1 MSRNQTVNYR
11 FLLPQVKKEPVGN
24 QGEVAQIIPYR
35 LEEGVTEESIRQELE
50 AQPHMEPLL
59 RSLDPGRKIYLLE
72 SASMEVLELAAEYI
86 GTYHRLANN
95 DADCFPGCRWFR
107 AVRNFLVCLSVIKG
121 YTCTRSEKM
130 RHSPSVS
137 ALAR

>member
-24 QGEVAQIIPYR
+24 QGEVAQFIPYR
-35 LEEGVTEESIRQELE
+35 LEEEVTEESIRQELE

-59 RSLDPGRKIYLLE
+59 RSLDSGRKIYLLE

-95 DADCFPGCRWFR
+95 DADCYESVDEEECEEKSDWRDGGDKGFR
-107 AVRNFLVCLSVIKG
+107 SVDF
-121 YTCTRSEKM
+121 SEKM
-130 RHSPSVS
+130 PC
-137 ALAR
+137 LEI